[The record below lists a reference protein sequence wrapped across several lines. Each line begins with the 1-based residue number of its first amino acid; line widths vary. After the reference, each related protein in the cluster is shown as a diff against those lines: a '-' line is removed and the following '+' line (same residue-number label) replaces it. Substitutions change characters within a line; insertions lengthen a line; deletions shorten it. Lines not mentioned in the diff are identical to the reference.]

1 MTEIERILTALQSI
15 RVSAQPEES
24 EIHAAVEK
32 ALSDAEIEYVHEYRI
47 SAGRRIDFA
56 CGSIGIEVKKGRPR
70 AAVLRSQ
77 LTRYLDG
84 TALSAVIVIAQ
95 QPCALPRTICEKPV
109 YCVSLNRLWGV
120 AIH

>member
-15 RVSAQPEES
+15 RVSAQPEEA
-24 EIHAAVEK
+24 EIHAAVAK
-32 ALSDAEIEYVHEYRI
+32 ALSDAEIEFIHEYRI

-56 CGSIGIEVKKGRPR
+56 CGSVGVEVKKGRPR
-70 AAVLRSQ
+70 AAVLRGQ
-77 LTRYLDG
+77 LTRYLDE
-84 TALSAVIVIAQ
+84 TQLSAVIVISQ
-95 QPCALPRTICEKPV
+95 QPCNLPQTICEKPV